1 MKVKSS
7 TEAKKV
13 TSALK
18 LPKKLFKEDL
28 ELQVQAAAPTK
39 QGKKLLK

>member
-7 TEAKKV
+7 AEGKKV

-28 ELQVQAAAPTK
+28 EL
-39 QGKKLLK
+39 

>member
-1 MKVKSS
+1 MKLKSS
-7 TEAKKV
+7 PEAKKV

-28 ELQVQAAAPTK
+28 EL
-39 QGKKLLK
+39 

>member
-1 MKVKSS
+1 MKAKASP
-7 TEAKKV
+7 EAKKV

-28 ELQVQAAAPTK
+28 EL
-39 QGKKLLK
+39 